1 MLFGSGSSL
10 SSLVTALGS
19 TARFVRSATK
29 RTEHRVRRT
38 AIARPL
44 STGGFLGASMTT
56 WVSTSPSL
64 LPRTWWMWTL
74 NFGAS
79 QIYGYAGGVLAER
92 IVRRVSGAL
101 GLRVQIAEDHRER
114 ARWLGA
120 AALLSISAYSWVRGV
135 LRQREIS
142 HLVQEEPK
150 NLATH
155 VVGTA
160 GGLLASLGV
169 LGTVRGV
176 IATAHMYRALL
187 RPYLP
192 ARVVAVLSLLLTT
205 ATVAVLA
212 ERILRERVL
221 EQMIERAE
229 ATNRLISPDVPRPS
243 SPLRSGSPESW
254 ETWQSLGAPGR
265 KIVSAGPT
273 REAIAATIG
282 AGAAGSGTADDEA
295 IEPIRVY
302 AGKSSSRSLE
312 ETVQAVLAEL
322 DRTGAWDRDVLVLFT
337 GTGTGW
343 LQEWSLSAIEFLT
356 GGNCATA
363 SLQYSVY
370 PSGLSY
376 LLDRRSPPRAGNQLF
391 DAVRRRLDAMPE
403 QSRPRLFVAGESL
416 GSFGGNAAFRDIK
429 DLLSSV
435 DGAVWT
441 GTPSFTPL
449 WREIVSRSRPGA
461 PAIAPIIDHGR
472 NIRVV
477 TRPRDLHRN
486 YFGGLYE
493 TWQHPRVVYAQHP
506 SDPVVWWRPSL
517 LWEEPAWLRQRVGHD
532 VTTAMRWFP
541 WITFWQIAADMP
553 LSITVTGG
561 HGHSYHEEMVPI
573 WAAVLGQ
580 AAQEA
585 DAAAQRS
592 RHIAIVKAIR
602 QINPRV

>member
-1 MLFGSGSSL
+1 MVLASGSSPSRL
-10 SSLVTALGS
+10 AKALQS
-19 TARFVRSATK
+19 TAAIVRSATR

-38 AIARPL
+38 AIGRPL

-56 WVSTSPSL
+56 WISTSPSM

-79 QIYGYAGGVLAER
+79 QIYGYAGGVLAEKV
-92 IVRRVSGAL
+92 IRRLTGTL
-101 GLRVQIAEDHRER
+101 GLHLEIAEDHRER

-120 AALLSISAYSWVRGV
+120 SALISISAYSWVRGV

-160 GGLLASLGV
+160 GGLIASLGV
-169 LGTVRGV
+169 LVGVRGV
-176 IATAHMYRALL
+176 ISTAHMYRALL

-212 ERILRERVL
+212 ERILRGRVL

-229 ATNRLISPDVPRPS
+229 AANRLISPDVPRPS
-243 SPLRSGSPESW
+243 SPLRSGSPESL

-273 REAIAATIG
+273 REAIAATVGG
-282 AGAAGSGTADDEA
+282 AA

-302 AGKSSSRSLE
+302 AGKSTSRTLE
-312 ETVQAVLAEL
+312 QTVQAVLAEL
-322 DRTGAWDRDVLVLFT
+322 DRTGAWDREVLVLFT

-370 PSGLSY
+370 TSGLSY
-376 LLDRRSPPRAGNQLF
+376 LLDRRSPLRAGNQLF

-403 QSRPRLFVAGESL
+403 ESRPRLFVAGESL
-416 GSFGGNAAFRDIK
+416 GSFGGNAAFRDIPE
-429 DLLSSV
+429 LLSSV

-472 NIRVV
+472 HIRVV

-493 TWQHPRVVYAQHP
+493 PWQHPRVVYAQHP

-517 LWEEPAWLRQRVGHD
+517 LWEEPAWLRERVGHD
-532 VTTAMRWFP
+532 VTPAIRWFP

-553 LSITVTGG
+553 LSIKVTGG
-561 HGHSYHEEMVPI
+561 HGHSYHQEMVPI

-580 AAQEA
+580 DAAEG
-585 DAAAQRS
+585 DGAAQRS
-592 RHIAIVKAIR
+592 RHIEIVKAIR
-602 QINPRV
+602 QLTPAA